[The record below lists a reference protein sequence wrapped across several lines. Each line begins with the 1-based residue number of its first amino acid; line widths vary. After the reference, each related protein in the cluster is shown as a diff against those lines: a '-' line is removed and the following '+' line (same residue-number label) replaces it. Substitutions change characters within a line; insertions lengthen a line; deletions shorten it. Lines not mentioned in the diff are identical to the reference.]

1 MGRWRP
7 PREKG
12 SPYITAEGAA
22 HLTAEL
28 KQLWKVERPVVT
40 DTVHEAAKNG
50 DRSENGDYIYG
61 KKRLREIDSRVR
73 FLTKRLEELTIV
85 DQAPA
90 NQNTVYFGAWV
101 TLIDDDD
108 NTQRYQIVGP
118 DEFDISQQKISMDSP
133 IAKALLKKQLG
144 DEVLIIT
151 PNGDTLFYIEKI
163 EYITCR

>member
-22 HLTAEL
+22 YLTAEL

-85 DQAPA
+85 DQIPA

-101 TLIDDDD
+101 TLIDNDD

-163 EYITCR
+163 EYIT